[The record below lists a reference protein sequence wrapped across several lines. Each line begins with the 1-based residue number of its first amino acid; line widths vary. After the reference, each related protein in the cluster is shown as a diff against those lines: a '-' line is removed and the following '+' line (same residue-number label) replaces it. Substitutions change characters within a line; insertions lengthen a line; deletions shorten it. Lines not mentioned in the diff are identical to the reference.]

1 MRERSSSEFVGHRV
15 PEGQSPLARR
25 FQRRGKNVLRPV
37 PLGTAEGSAV
47 PPALRRHASNPAL
60 EAPGYWRLSL
70 RDTWSRYIFVFCFLI
85 VLTAT
90 SAAQTNA
97 AVSFEMPKSHN
108 PISAYSPSHAPEPE
122 LTNSPR
128 LNQLIRDGKLYLS
141 LKDAIRLAMENNL
154 DIAIARYN
162 LPIADMD
169 ILRTKAGGVFRG
181 VNAGFVQGT
190 PGGGVGGFGTG
201 APGAG
206 AGGTTA
212 GAGGAGAGASGLVQ
226 STLGV
231 GTAVPSY
238 DPTIVASVGAEH
250 QTTPLA
256 NQRIYGVPLLQL
268 NTGQANFGF
277 TQAFATGSSISF
289 EFNNNR
295 QTTNSPFFNLS
306 PDLGSMYRFSFQQ
319 QLLSGF
325 GFGPNLRYLRIA
337 KNNKKISDIAF
348 KDQVMATVTQIQN
361 IYWDLVNAYEQSQVN
376 EQSLAFAQQSLDNA
390 KKQFQLQSIPAM
402 DVMRA
407 EAEVSKRDQ
416 DLTVARTSLQLQ
428 ELLMKNALTKSLDDP
443 VLESVSVVPT
453 YTLQSSQVAPP
464 GENVQDLIQQA
475 LHDRPELFESDVDLA
490 NRQISRKAAR
500 NALLPS
506 LSLAAFY
513 GGSGLAGPLNPVY
526 NVPGV
531 PNASTVPTDF
541 SGALGNA
548 FNNTAPDYYVGF
560 NLNIPIR
567 NRVAK
572 ADQYRSELEYR
583 QAQLRREELRKQ
595 IRIEVR
601 NAEYAL
607 EQTAARVEA
616 ARKSRDLAQRTF
628 EITQKEQT
636 LGAGSTFQ
644 TMTAQ
649 RDLALAELDLV
660 TATTTYQ
667 KAKVE
672 LDRATGTTLEH
683 NGIQIADAI
692 KGTVSAVSTQAP

>member
-1 MRERSSSEFVGHRV
+1 V
-15 PEGQSPLARR
+15 
-25 FQRRGKNVLRPV
+25 
-37 PLGTAEGSAV
+37 
-47 PPALRRHASNPAL
+47 
-60 EAPGYWRLSL
+60 
-70 RDTWSRYIFVFCFLI
+70 
-85 VLTAT
+85 
-90 SAAQTNA
+90 
-97 AVSFEMPKSHN
+97 
-108 PISAYSPSHAPEPE
+108 
-122 LTNSPR
+122 
-128 LNQLIRDGKLYLS
+128 
-141 LKDAIRLAMENNL
+141 
-154 DIAIARYN
+154 
-162 LPIADMD
+162 
-169 ILRTKAGGVFRG
+169 
-181 VNAGFVQGT
+181 
-190 PGGGVGGFGTG
+190 
-201 APGAG
+201 
-206 AGGTTA
+206 
-212 GAGGAGAGASGLVQ
+212 
-226 STLGV
+226 
-231 GTAVPSY
+231 
-238 DPTIVASVGAEH
+238 
-250 QTTPLA
+250 
-256 NQRIYGVPLLQL
+256 
-268 NTGQANFGF
+268 
-277 TQAFATGSSISF
+277 
-289 EFNNNR
+289 
-295 QTTNSPFFNLS
+295 
-306 PDLGSMYRFSFQQ
+306 YRFSFQQ

-348 KDQVMATVTQIQN
+348 KDQVMATVTQIEN

-376 EQSLAFAQQSLDNA
+376 EQSLAFAQQSLENA
-390 KKQFQLQSIPAM
+390 KKQLRLESIPAM

-428 ELLMKNALTKSLDDP
+428 DLLMKNALTKSLDDP

-453 YTLQSSQVAPP
+453 DTLQSAQIVPLNEA
-464 GENVQDLIQQA
+464 VQDLIQQA
-475 LHDRPELFESDVDLA
+475 LHDRPELAESDIDLV

-506 LSLAAFY
+506 LSLVAFY

-531 PNASTVPTDF
+531 PNTSTVPTDF
-541 SGALGNA
+541 SGALANA

-583 QAQLRREELRKQ
+583 QAELRREELRKQ

-616 ARKSRDLAQRTF
+616 ARKARDLAQRTF

-636 LGAGSTFQ
+636 LGAGSTYQ
-644 TMTAQ
+644 TMTTQ

-660 TATTTYQ
+660 TAMTVYQ

-672 LDRATGTTLEH
+672 VDRATGATLDH
-683 NGIQIADAI
+683 NGIEVQDAI
-692 KGTVSAVSTQAP
+692 NGTVGAATP

>member
-1 MRERSSSEFVGHRV
+1 MRISSWGGFRCALVWF
-15 PEGQSPLARR
+15 LACLT
-25 FQRRGKNVLRPV
+25 V
-37 PLGTAEGSAV
+37 TASAQNNASAV
-47 PPALRRHASNPAL
+47 
-60 EAPGYWRLSL
+60 
-70 RDTWSRYIFVFCFLI
+70 FK
-85 VLTAT
+85 
-90 SAAQTNA
+90 
-97 AVSFEMPKSHN
+97 MPSSHN
-108 PISAYSPSHAPEPE
+108 PLSAYSPSQAPEPQ
-122 LTNSPR
+122 LTNSPY
-128 LNQLIRDGKLYLS
+128 LNQLIREGKLYLS
-141 LKDAIRLAMENNL
+141 LKDAIQLALENNL

-169 ILRTKAGGVFRG
+169 ILRTKGGGVFRG
-181 VNAGFVQGT
+181 VNAGVVQGT

-231 GTAVPSY
+231 GTVVSSY
-238 DPTIVASVGAEH
+238 DPAIIASVGAEH

-256 NQRIYGVPLLQL
+256 NLRIYGVPLLQL

-277 TQAFATGSSISF
+277 AQAFATGTSVSF

-295 QTTNSPFFNLS
+295 QTTNSPYFNLS
-306 PDLGSMYRFSFQQ
+306 PALGSMYRFSFQQ

-348 KDQVMATVTQIQN
+348 KDQVMATVTQIEN

-390 KKQFQLQSIPAM
+390 KKQLQLESIPAM

-443 VLESVSVVPT
+443 GLESVKVVPT
-453 YTLQSSQVAPP
+453 DTLQSAQIVPLNQP
-464 GENVQDLIQQA
+464 VQDLIQQA
-475 LHDRPELFESDVDLA
+475 LHDRPELFESDIDLA

-506 LSLAAFY
+506 LSLVAFY
-513 GGSGLAGPLNPVY
+513 GGSGLGGPLNPVY

-531 PNASTVPTDF
+531 PNSSSVPIDF

-583 QAQLRREELRKQ
+583 QAELRREELRKQ

-601 NAEYAL
+601 NARYAL
-607 EQTAARVEA
+607 EQTAARVGA
-616 ARKSRDLAQRTF
+616 ARKARDLVQRTF

-636 LGAGSTFQ
+636 LGAGSTYQ

-660 TATTTYQ
+660 TARTVYE

-672 LDRATGTTLEH
+672 VDRATGATLEH
-683 NGIQIADAI
+683 NGIAIQDAI
-692 KGTVSAVSTQAP
+692 NAAIVAPIAASAP

>member
-1 MRERSSSEFVGHRV
+1 MRSSSRLERLAA
-15 PEGQSPLARR
+15 PLFCSVVCACTC
-25 FQRRGKNVLRPV
+25 FSQQP
-37 PLGTAEGSAV
+37 T
-47 PPALRRHASNPAL
+47 NPANSNTI
-60 EAPGYWRLSL
+60 ANTGP
-70 RDTWSRYIFVFCFLI
+70 SRPQYSSVFK
-85 VLTAT
+85 
-90 SAAQTNA
+90 
-97 AVSFEMPKSHN
+97 MPSSRN
-108 PISAYSPSHAPEPE
+108 PLSAYSPSSTPEPE

-181 VNAGFVQGT
+181 VNAGVVQGT

-277 TQAFATGSSISF
+277 SQAFATGSSISF

-306 PDLGSMYRFSFQQ
+306 PALGAMYRFSFQQ

-337 KNNKKISDIAF
+337 NNNKKISDIAF
-348 KDQVMATVTQIQN
+348 KDQVMATVTQIEN
-361 IYWDLVNAYEQSQVN
+361 IYWDLVNAYQQSQVN
-376 EQSLAFAQQSLDNA
+376 EQSRAFAQQSLENA
-390 KKQFQLQSIPAM
+390 RKQLQLESIPAM
-402 DVMRA
+402 DVMKA
-407 EAEVSKRDQ
+407 EAEVSKREQ

-443 VLESVSVVPT
+443 VLESVNVVPT
-453 YTLQSSQVAPP
+453 DTLQSAQIVPSNQS
-464 GENVQDLIQQA
+464 VQELIQQA
-475 LHDRPELFESDVDLA
+475 LRDRPELAESDVDLV

-506 LSLAAFY
+506 LSLVAFY

-526 NVPGV
+526 NVPDV
-531 PNASTVPTDF
+531 PNSSNVPADYP
-541 SGALGNA
+541 GALKNA
-548 FNNTAPDYYVGF
+548 FNNTAPDYYVGI

-583 QAQLRREELRKQ
+583 QAELRREELRKQ

-628 EITQKEQT
+628 EITQKEQA

-649 RDLALAELDLV
+649 RDLALAELDFV
-660 TATTTYQ
+660 AAMTVYE
-667 KAKVE
+667 KARVE
-672 LDRATGTTLEH
+672 VERAIGSTLEH
-683 NGIQIADAI
+683 NGIAIQDAI
-692 KGTVSAVSTQAP
+692 DATVSSATP

>member
-1 MRERSSSEFVGHRV
+1 MSCREHCRNLLVWLMV
-15 PEGQSPLARR
+15 
-25 FQRRGKNVLRPV
+25 
-37 PLGTAEGSAV
+37 
-47 PPALRRHASNPAL
+47 
-60 EAPGYWRLSL
+60 
-70 RDTWSRYIFVFCFLI
+70 C
-85 VLTAT
+85 LTT
-90 SAAQTNA
+90 SASAQTTGS
-97 AVSFEMPKSHN
+97 VSLEMPRSRS
-108 PISAYSPSHAPEPE
+108 PFSAYTAATTPQPS
-122 LTNSPR
+122 LVNSPGLR
-128 LNQLIRDGKLYLS
+128 QLIRDGKLYLS
-141 LKDAIRLAMENNL
+141 LKDAIRLALENNL

-169 ILRTKAGGVFRG
+169 ILRTQAGGVFRG
-181 VNAGFVQGT
+181 VNTGVVQGT

-201 APGAG
+201 GPGVG

-226 STLGV
+226 STLGI
-231 GTAVPSY
+231 GSAVQSY
-238 DPTIVASVGAEH
+238 DPVIIGTFGEEH

-256 NQRIYGVPLLQL
+256 NLQIYGVPLLQL
-268 NTGQANFGF
+268 NTGQANVGIE
-277 TQAFATGSSISF
+277 QSFATGSSFSF

-295 QTTNSPFFNLS
+295 QTTNSPFNNLS
-306 PDLGSMYRFSFQQ
+306 PALGSMYRVSFSQ

-337 KNNKKISDIAF
+337 KNDKKISDIGF
-348 KDQVMATVTQIQN
+348 KDQVMATVTQVEN
-361 IYWDLVNAYEQSQVN
+361 IYWDLVDAYEQAQVN
-376 EQSLAFAQQSLDNA
+376 EKSVAFAQQSLENA
-390 KKQFQLQSIPAM
+390 RKQLQLQSIPAM

-443 VLESVSVVPT
+443 VLESVNIVPT
-453 YTLQSSQVAPP
+453 DRAQTAAPSSANPSV
-464 GENVQDLIQQA
+464 QA
-475 LHDRPELFESDVDLA
+475 LIDEALRDRPELQESDVDLI

-506 LSLAAFY
+506 LSLVAFY

-526 NVPGV
+526 NIPGV
-531 PNASTVPTDF
+531 PNVSNVPTDF
-541 SGALGNA
+541 GGALANS

-583 QAQLRREELRKQ
+583 QAELRREELRKQ

-607 EQTAARVEA
+607 EQTAARVDA
-616 ARKSRDLAQRTF
+616 ARKARDLAQRTF

-649 RDLALAELDLV
+649 RDLALGELDLV
-660 TATTTYQ
+660 TAMTVYE

-672 LDRATGTTLEH
+672 LDRATASTLEH
-683 NGIQIADAI
+683 NGIEIQAAI
-692 KGTVSAVSTQAP
+692 KGMISSSTP